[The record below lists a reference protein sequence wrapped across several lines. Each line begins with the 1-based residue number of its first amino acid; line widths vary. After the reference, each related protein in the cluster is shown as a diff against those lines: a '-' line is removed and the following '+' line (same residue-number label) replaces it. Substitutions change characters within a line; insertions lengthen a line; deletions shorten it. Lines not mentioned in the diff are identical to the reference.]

1 MRRQDWKMKE
11 MIRMAT
17 NEIYPEFTEKMKKTH
32 TILIPNALPVHFSL
46 MGSVFRDAG
55 YKVKFLDYSGQKV
68 IDTGLK
74 YVHNDAC
81 YPAIV
86 VIGQL
91 IYAIESGDFDPH
103 KTALMLYQTGG
114 GCRASNYVHMLRK
127 ALKKA
132 GYEYVPVVSVN
143 FGGIEKNSGFKI
155 TAMMFLKGLITWLY
169 GDFIMLLRN
178 QVMPYEKVQG
188 TSSKIM
194 EKWRK
199 RLTDQIRRNKGLTRT
214 AIREN
219 FYAIAKDY
227 ARVPIYRT
235 AKPKVGIVG
244 ELYVKYAD
252 FGNDHLLDF
261 LVEQGAEV
269 MVPGILGFALYS
281 LNIGMENNRL
291 YGDKK
296 GVMFSRLAVAYVE
309 SLEKTML
316 SVLEDFPQF
325 RKPVPFPELKKLGEN
340 TISCGVCMGEGW
352 LLTAEMAELIEKGYS
367 NIVCVQPFGCLPNH
381 IVGKGM
387 IRAMTERYS
396 NANICAIDYDAGSSR
411 VNQQNRIKLMLS
423 LAREQ
428 MRKGAIG
435 VNT

>member
-1 MRRQDWKMKE
+1 MNLQGSE
-11 MIRMAT
+11 TLAT
-17 NEIYPEFTEKMKKTH
+17 NELYPEFTPEMKKTH

-55 YKVKFLDYSGQKV
+55 YNVAFLDYSGQKV

-91 IYAIESGDFDPH
+91 IYALESGDFDPQ
-103 KTALMLYQTGG
+103 KSALMLYQTGG

-132 GYEYVPVVSVN
+132 GLAYVPVVSVN
-143 FGGIEKNSGFKI
+143 FGGIEKNSGFDI
-155 TAMMFLKGLITWLY
+155 SPLMFLKGLITWLY
-169 GDFIMLLRN
+169 GDFVMLLRN
-178 QVMPYEKVQG
+178 QILPYENNQG
-188 TSSKIM
+188 DARVIM
-194 EKWRK
+194 EKWRIS
-199 RLTDQIRRNKGLTRT
+199 LTDQIRRNKGLTFSEIKR
-214 AIREN
+214 N
-219 FYAIAKDY
+219 FRAIASDFAAIPITK
-227 ARVPIYRT
+227 VP
-235 AKPKVGIVG
+235 KPKVGIVG

-252 FGNDHLLDF
+252 FGNDHLPDF

-281 LNIGMENNRL
+281 LNIGRENFRL
-291 YGDKK
+291 YGDRK
-296 GVMFSRLAVAYVE
+296 GVNFSRAAVRYVE
-309 SLEKTML
+309 MLEKIML
-316 SVLEDFPQF
+316 KVLGEYPQF
-325 RKPVPFPELKKLGEN
+325 EKPIPFPALKKLGEK
-340 TISCGVCMGEGW
+340 TISTGVCMGEGW

-387 IRAMTERYS
+387 IRAMNEQYQEP
-396 NANICAIDYDAGSSR
+396 NICAIDYDPGATR

-423 LAREQ
+423 IAREN
-428 MRKGAIG
+428 MEK
-435 VNT
+435 

>member
-1 MRRQDWKMKE
+1 
-11 MIRMAT
+11 MAT
-17 NEIYPEFTEKMKKTH
+17 NELYPEFTPEMKKTH

-55 YKVKFLDYSGQKV
+55 YKIALLDYGGQKV

-91 IYAIESGDFDPH
+91 IYALESGDFDP
-103 KTALMLYQTGG
+103 KTSALMLYQTGG

-132 GYEYVPVVSVN
+132 GLEYVPVVSVN
-143 FGGIEKNSGFKI
+143 FGGIEKNSGFDI
-155 TAMMFLKGLITWLY
+155 SPLMFLKGLITWLY
-169 GDFIMLLRN
+169 GDFVMLLRN
-178 QVMPYEKVQG
+178 QVIPYENNKG
-188 TSSKIM
+188 DAAALM
-194 EKWRK
+194 EKWRVK
-199 RLTDQIRRNKGLTRT
+199 LTDQIRENKGLTMHS
-214 AIREN
+214 IRQN
-219 FYAIAKDY
+219 FRAIADDF
-227 ARVPIYRT
+227 AAVPVT
-235 AKPKVGIVG
+235 KTVKPKVGIVG

-252 FGNDHLLDF
+252 FGNDHLPDF

-269 MVPGILGFALYS
+269 MVPGILGFAMYS
-281 LNIGMENNRL
+281 LNIVRENYRL
-291 YGDKK
+291 YGDRK
-296 GVMFSRLAVAYVE
+296 GVLFSRASVWYVE
-309 SLEKTML
+309 RLERVML
-316 SVLEDFPQF
+316 GVLKNYPQFEKPIPFPQ
-325 RKPVPFPELKKLGEN
+325 LKKLGAE

-352 LLTAEMAELIEKGYS
+352 LLTAEMSELIEKGYS

-387 IRAMTERYS
+387 IRGMNEKYQD
-396 NANICAIDYDAGSSR
+396 ANICAIDYDPGATR

-423 LAREQ
+423 LAKEKLEQ
-428 MRKGAIG
+428 QS
-435 VNT
+435 T

>member
-1 MRRQDWKMKE
+1 
-11 MIRMAT
+11 MAT
-17 NEIYPEFTEKMKKTH
+17 NELYPDFTPEMKKTH

-55 YKVKFLDYSGQKV
+55 YKVEFLDYSGQKV

-91 IYAIESGDFDPH
+91 IYALESGNYDP
-103 KTALMLYQTGG
+103 KRSALMLYQTGG

-132 GYEYVPVVSVN
+132 GLEYVPVVSVN
-143 FGGIEKNSGFKI
+143 FGGIEKNSGFSI
-155 TAMMFLKGLITWLY
+155 TPLMFLKGLITWLY

-178 QVMPYEKVQG
+178 QVLPYETKTG
-188 TSSKIM
+188 AAKAIM
-194 EKWRK
+194 EKWRVA
-199 RLTDQIRRNKGLTRT
+199 LTDQIRENKGLTFS
-214 AIREN
+214 AIRKN
-219 FYAIAKDY
+219 FRAIAADY
-227 ARVPIYRT
+227 AAVPIRKT
-235 AKPKVGIVG
+235 VKPKVGIVG

-252 FGNDHLLDF
+252 FGNDHLPDF

-281 LNIGMENNRL
+281 LNIGRENYRL
-291 YGDKK
+291 YGDRK
-296 GVMFSRLAVAYVE
+296 GVMFSRLAVRYVE
-309 SLEKTML
+309 MLEKIML
-316 SVLEDFPQF
+316 RVLEDFPQF
-325 RKPVPFPELKKLGEN
+325 AKPVPFPKLKKLGEQ
-340 TISCGVCMGEGW
+340 TISSGVCMGEGW

-367 NIVCVQPFGCLPNH
+367 NIVCGQPFGCLPNH

-387 IRAMTERYS
+387 IRGMTEKYHD
-396 NANICAIDYDAGSSR
+396 ANICAIDYDPGATR
-411 VNQQNRIKLMLS
+411 VNQQNRIRLMLS
-423 LAREQ
+423 IARE
-428 MRKGAIG
+428 KLADPTKTEGGHA
-435 VNT
+435 VPV

>member
-1 MRRQDWKMKE
+1 
-11 MIRMAT
+11 MAT
-17 NEIYPEFTEKMKKTH
+17 NELYPEFTPEMKKTH

-55 YKVKFLDYSGQKV
+55 YKVDFLDYSGQKV

-91 IYAIESGDFDPH
+91 IYALESGDYDPQ

-114 GCRASNYVHMLRK
+114 GCRASNYVHLLRK

-132 GYEYVPVVSVN
+132 GLSFVPVVSVN
-143 FGGIEKNSGFKI
+143 FGGIEKNSGFDI
-155 TAMMFLKGLITWLY
+155 SPLMFLKGLITWLY
-169 GDFIMLLRN
+169 GDFVMLLRN
-178 QVMPYEKVQG
+178 QVLPYETQSG
-188 TSSKIM
+188 AARSLM
-194 EKWRK
+194 EKWRVT
-199 RLTDQIRRNKGLTRT
+199 LTEQIRKNKGLSFT
-214 AIREN
+214 AIKRN
-219 FYAIAKDY
+219 FQAIASDF
-227 ARVPIYRT
+227 AAVPIHKVP
-235 AKPKVGIVG
+235 KPKVGIVG

-252 FGNDHLLDF
+252 FGNDHLPDF

-281 LNIGMENNRL
+281 LNIGRENFRL
-291 YGDKK
+291 YGDRK
-296 GVMFSRLAVAYVE
+296 GVTFSRAAVRYVE
-309 SLEKTML
+309 MLEKIML
-316 SVLEDFPQF
+316 KVLADYPQF
-325 RKPVPFPELKKLGEN
+325 EKPISFPALKKLGER
-340 TISCGVCMGEGW
+340 TISTGVCMGEGW
-352 LLTAEMAELIEKGYS
+352 LLTAEMAELIEKGFS

-387 IRAMTERYS
+387 IRAMNEQYQE
-396 NANICAIDYDAGSSR
+396 ANICAIDYDPGATR

-423 LAREQ
+423 IAREN
-428 MRKGAIG
+428 MENKEPAL
-435 VNT
+435 T

>member
-1 MRRQDWKMKE
+1 MNLQGSE
-11 MIRMAT
+11 ALAT
-17 NEIYPEFTEKMKKTH
+17 NELYPEFTPEMKKTH

-55 YKVKFLDYSGQKV
+55 YKVDFLDYSGQKV

-91 IYAIESGDFDPH
+91 IYALESGDYDPH

-132 GYEYVPVVSVN
+132 GLSFVPVVSVN
-143 FGGIEKNSGFKI
+143 FGGIEKNSGFDI
-155 TAMMFLKGLITWLY
+155 SPLMFLKGLITWLY
-169 GDFIMLLRN
+169 GDFVMLLRN
-178 QVMPYEKVQG
+178 QVLPYEAQSGDASV
-188 TSSKIM
+188 IM
-194 EKWRK
+194 EKWRVS
-199 RLTDQIRRNKGLTRT
+199 LTDQIRRNKGLSFR
-214 AIREN
+214 AIKRNFRE
-219 FYAIAKDY
+219 IAADF
-227 ARVPIYRT
+227 AAVPVHKIP
-235 AKPKVGIVG
+235 KPKVGIVG

-252 FGNDHLLDF
+252 FGNDHLPDF

-281 LNIGMENNRL
+281 LNIGRENFRL
-291 YGDKK
+291 YGDRK
-296 GVMFSRLAVAYVE
+296 GVTFSRAAVRYVE
-309 SLEKTML
+309 MLEKIML
-316 SVLEDFPQF
+316 KVLNDFPQF
-325 RKPVPFPELKKLGEN
+325 EKPIPFPALKKLGER
-340 TISCGVCMGEGW
+340 TISTGVCMGEGW

-387 IRAMTERYS
+387 IRAMNEQYKD
-396 NANICAIDYDAGSSR
+396 ANICAIDYDPGATR

-423 LAREQ
+423 IARENMAQ
-428 MRKGAIG
+428 
-435 VNT
+435 

>member
-1 MRRQDWKMKE
+1 MNLQGSE
-11 MIRMAT
+11 ALAT
-17 NEIYPEFTEKMKKTH
+17 NELYPEFTPEMKKTH

-55 YKVKFLDYSGQKV
+55 YQVDFLDYSGQKV

-91 IYAIESGDFDPH
+91 IYALESGDYDPH

-132 GYEYVPVVSVN
+132 GLSFVPVVSVN
-143 FGGIEKNSGFKI
+143 FGGIEKNSGFDI
-155 TAMMFLKGLITWLY
+155 SPLMFLKGLITWLY
-169 GDFIMLLRN
+169 GDFVMLLRN
-178 QVMPYEKVQG
+178 QVLPYEAQSGDASV
-188 TSSKIM
+188 IM
-194 EKWRK
+194 EKWRVS
-199 RLTDQIRRNKGLTRT
+199 LTDQIRRNKGLSFR
-214 AIREN
+214 AIKRNFRE
-219 FYAIAKDY
+219 IAADF
-227 ARVPIYRT
+227 AAVPVHKIP
-235 AKPKVGIVG
+235 KPKVGIVG

-252 FGNDHLLDF
+252 FGNDHLPDF

-281 LNIGMENNRL
+281 LNIGRENFHL
-291 YGDKK
+291 YGDRK
-296 GVMFSRLAVAYVE
+296 GVTFSRAAVRYVE
-309 SLEKTML
+309 MLEKIML
-316 SVLEDFPQF
+316 KVLNDFPQF
-325 RKPVPFPELKKLGEN
+325 EKPIPFPALKKLGER
-340 TISCGVCMGEGW
+340 TISTGVCMGEGW

-387 IRAMTERYS
+387 IRAMNEQYKD
-396 NANICAIDYDAGSSR
+396 ANICAIDYDPGATR

-423 LAREQ
+423 IARENMAQ
-428 MRKGAIG
+428 L
-435 VNT
+435 T